1 MSQTRRK
8 YSRALP
14 FVKILDKSKPR
25 VNKSDIL
32 KKFPE
37 YVTDDI
43 VEILHN
49 ILIGK
54 LNVKPNQKKVLAKN
68 KKKMHEF
75 ANLPSLKKRRNFI
88 YKQKGGFLGAILPV
102 IASVLGSLFTSS
114 SL

>member
-1 MSQTRRK
+1 MSQVRRK

-14 FVKILDKSKPR
+14 YVKVLDKSKPR

-32 KKFPE
+32 KKFPD
-37 YVTDDI
+37 YITDDI

-54 LNVKPNQKKVLAKN
+54 LPVKPGQKKILARK
-68 KKKMHEF
+68 KKKMYEF
-75 ANLPSLKKRRNFI
+75 ANLPTLKKRRDFL

-102 IASVLGSLFTSS
+102 IASVLSNLFT
-114 SL
+114 